1 MNIFAYLY
9 DMKSVRKE
17 EAFGL
22 FFSLRHVYDVPQN
35 LNVYLCDR

>member
-9 DMKSVRKE
+9 DMKIVRKE

-35 LNVYLCDR
+35 LNVYLCDC